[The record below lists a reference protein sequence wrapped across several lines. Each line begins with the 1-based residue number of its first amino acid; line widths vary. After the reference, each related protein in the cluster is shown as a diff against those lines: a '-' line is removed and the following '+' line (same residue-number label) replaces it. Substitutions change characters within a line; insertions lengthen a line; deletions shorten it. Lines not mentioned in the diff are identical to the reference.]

1 MSRIYWD
8 TMLFVYWIEDDPRYA
23 KLIRLLLLKMEKR
36 RDQLCTSTFA
46 VGEALVGPR
55 KSGSEEA
62 ATRMLD
68 VFRSPFVEVV
78 PFGLEA
84 AQHYAS
90 IRASQSISPPD
101 AIHLACAA
109 QAGVDLFLTND
120 RGLVGKVIPG
130 IQFIAGLDSNIL

>member
-23 KLIRLLLLKMEKR
+23 KVIRQLLLKMEKR

-46 VGEALVGPR
+46 VGEVLVGPH
-55 KSGSEEA
+55 KTVSEEA
-62 ATRMLD
+62 ATRMLE

-78 PFGLEA
+78 PFGLDA

-90 IRASQSISPPD
+90 IRASHSISPPD

-109 QAGVDLFLTND
+109 QSGIDLFLTND
-120 RGLVGKVIPG
+120 KNLVGKVIPG
-130 IQFIAGLDSNIL
+130 IQFIAGLDTNII